1 MKKYRKKKVKKYNK
15 FFSYKNADR
24 AKRNFSYKDFG
35 YSESYNTKFTGSLF
49 YGNNFYRA
57 TMKYC
62 GFNGYSYLTETLTHR
77 LGGQINYG
85 RIRVILEAMKQLNL
99 IQLTEGLSESR
110 ITLNPTSG
118 KVNLEAAPVIQALK
132 EAIR

>member
-1 MKKYRKKKVKKYNK
+1 MLKRLLPAREDFAAVYR
-15 FFSYKNADR
+15 FL
-24 AKRNFSYKDFG
+24 RNNG
-35 YSESYNTKFTGSLF
+35 
-49 YGNNFYRA
+49 
-57 TMKYC
+57 
-62 GFNGYSYLTETLTHR
+62 GYSYLTETLTHR